1 MKKEM
6 KAVICVV
13 LSIWFFVMGFEL
25 GSYREKKKTVSQPNV
40 QTSSQQPTTAAV
52 QITAAQTTVQPVETT
67 AAQQSATTAGSQ
79 EQTTKKAAD
88 NAKDPSSLS
97 KAEILAAAKKAID
110 GVRAEQNMTANQTE
124 NTQITVTDCSL
135 SSAVD
140 FINKII
146 QRYAGEKSA
155 TYQFVNGQATGV
167 RPDGSAVED
176 EGVVAPSQVIP
187 PKGKNFD
194 LAESGLAE
202 ATAAKDG
209 ENTVYT
215 LKLVS
220 ESTTLESPVPANN
233 AAAIGY
239 LDLSKIDVNGAT
251 ITKADM
257 NYPGSTIVA
266 TVNPAG
272 KLVKLDLTLPMSG
285 YGEAKLLRVMSGN
298 ASFEGSQHEVWT
310 FTY

>member
-40 QTSSQQPTTAAV
+40 QTSYQQPTTAAV
-52 QITAAQTTVQPVETT
+52 QTTAAQTTVQPVETT
-67 AAQQSATTAGSQ
+67 AAQQSATTAGSR

-124 NTQITVTDCSL
+124 NIQITVTDCSL